1 MNKKHVKRYII
12 TFVVFAASCAI
23 VILLMNLGEKKYE
36 PVMPVVK
43 IEKPVRR
50 TISESIT
57 LSGYVEAESMIPVV
71 PFVSGT
77 VTEYYAKEGKVV
89 KKGDTLLTIDDSPY
103 QQQKLQAEAA
113 YYGYQS
119 SFERVERLYKTGA
132 ATQQEYDTLKAQRDA
147 AKAQYDLAKL
157 QLSYTKVTASVGGT
171 VLQAPLSKGSIAA
184 TTQPAAVI
192 ADLSKLVVRLSVPEK
207 YFTLFVQNKDILTAS
222 VTRPGSEGLSEDMVT
237 PARVDV
243 IAPYVDALSK
253 SFTVVLYLEG
263 DFSLFRPGMYIKAT
277 INYRT
282 QQIVPSFP
290 FSVRKIDGSCYIYDE
305 ASSSVKWVNFTPE
318 IKDSEFFAVPAQYA
332 NTYFV
337 VDGQGSVFDGQVVKV
352 LWNDASNSG
361 ANRSSTPPGDFGS
374 AGTPPTPSASGAPG
388 TNGTPPDPNR
398 MPSRSGGTSS
408 GAGRTPSGSF
418 PGAGE

>member
-1 MNKKHVKRYII
+1 MNKKHVKRYLI
-12 TFVVFAASCAI
+12 TFAVFAVCCAI
-23 VILLMNLGEKKYE
+23 VIFLMNLGGQEYE
-36 PVMPVVK
+36 TVLPVVK

-50 TISESIT
+50 TISESIS

-71 PFVSGT
+71 PFVNGT
-77 VTEYYAKEGKVV
+77 VMDYYAKEGKTV
-89 KKGDTLLTIDDSPY
+89 KKGETLLIIDDSLY

-132 ATQQEYDTLKAQRDA
+132 ATQQEYDTLKSQRDA

-157 QLSYTKVTASVGGT
+157 QLGYTKVTASIDGT
-171 VLQAPLSKGSIAA
+171 VLQAPLSKGSIAT

-207 YFTLFVQNKDILTAS
+207 YFTLFVQNKSSLTAS
-222 VTRPGSEGLSEDMVT
+222 VVRPGSEGLSEDMT
-237 PARVDV
+237 TAARVDV

-282 QQIVPSFP
+282 KENVPSFP
-290 FSVRKIDGSCYIYDE
+290 FSVRKIDGSCYIFDE
-305 ASSSVKWVNFTPE
+305 TTSSVKWVNFTPE
-318 IKDSEFFAVPAQYA
+318 IKDTEFFSVPDEYA
-332 NTYFV
+332 NMYFV

-352 LWNDASNSG
+352 LRNDASNSE
-361 ANRSSTPPGDFGS
+361 ANRYSTPPGNFGS
-374 AGTPPTPSASGAPG
+374 AGTFP
-388 TNGTPPDPNR
+388 
-398 MPSRSGGTSS
+398 
-408 GAGRTPSGSF
+408 TPSGSF

>member
-12 TFVVFAASCAI
+12 TFAIFAISCAVVI
-23 VILLMNLGEKKYE
+23 VLMNLGGKEYE
-36 PVMPVVK
+36 TVLPVVR

-57 LSGYVEAESMIPVV
+57 LSGYVEAESMIPIV
-71 PFVSGT
+71 PFVNGT
-77 VTEYYAKEGKVV
+77 VTEYYAKEGKAV
-89 KKGDTLLTIDDSPY
+89 KKGETLLTIDDSLY

-113 YYGYQS
+113 YYGYQT
-119 SFERVERLYKTGA
+119 SFERVEKLYKSGA

-157 QLSYTKVTASVGGT
+157 QLSYTKVTASIDGT
-171 VLQAPLSKGSIAA
+171 VLQAPLSKGSIAV
-184 TTQPAAVI
+184 TPQPAAII

-207 YFTLFVQNKDILTAS
+207 YFTLFVQNKDALTAS
-222 VTRPGSEGLSEDMVT
+222 VTRPGNEGLSEDMT
-237 PARVDV
+237 TTARVAV

-253 SFTVVLYLEG
+253 AFTVVLYLEG

-277 INYRT
+277 ISYRT
-282 QQIVPSFP
+282 KENVPSFP

-305 ASSSVKWVNFTPE
+305 TSSSVKWVNFIPD
-318 IKDSEFFAVPAQYA
+318 IKDTQFFSVPEEYA

-352 LWNDASNSG
+352 LETA
-361 ANRSSTPPGDFGS
+361 
-374 AGTPPTPSASGAPG
+374 
-388 TNGTPPDPNR
+388 
-398 MPSRSGGTSS
+398 
-408 GAGRTPSGSF
+408 TPSGTSIGAGGTASGTVGSGAR
-418 PGAGE
+418 PNGAGE

>member
-1 MNKKHVKRYII
+1 MNKKHVKRYLI
-12 TFVVFAASCAI
+12 TFAVFAVCCAV
-23 VILLMNLGEKKYE
+23 VIFLMNLGGQEYE
-36 PVMPVVK
+36 TVLPVVK

-50 TISESIT
+50 TISESIS
-57 LSGYVEAESMIPVV
+57 LSGYIEAESMIPVV
-71 PFVSGT
+71 PFVNGT
-77 VTEYYAKEGKVV
+77 VMEYYAKEGKTV
-89 KKGDTLLTIDDSPY
+89 KKGETLLTIDDSLY

-132 ATQQEYDTLKAQRDA
+132 ATQQEYDTLKSQRDA

-157 QLSYTKVTASVGGT
+157 QLSYTKVTASVDGT
-171 VLQAPLSKGSIAA
+171 VLQAPLSKGAIAT

-207 YFTLFVQNKDILTAS
+207 YFTLFVQNKASLTAS
-222 VTRPGSEGLSEDMVT
+222 VIRPGSEGLSEDMT
-237 PARVDV
+237 TAARVDV

-282 QQIVPSFP
+282 KENVPSFP
-290 FSVRKIDGSCYIYDE
+290 FSVRKIDGSCYLFDE
-305 ASSSVKWVNFTPE
+305 RTSSVKWVSFTPD
-318 IKDSEFFAVPAQYA
+318 IKDTEYFSVPDEYA
-332 NTYFV
+332 NMYFV

-352 LWNDASNSG
+352 LG
-361 ANRSSTPPGDFGS
+361 STESRDFGAADTHGAFGS
-374 AGTPPTPSASGAPG
+374 YPGRATAGAA
-388 TNGTPPDPNR
+388 
-398 MPSRSGGTSS
+398 
-408 GAGRTPSGSF
+408 
-418 PGAGE
+418 E

>member
-1 MNKKHVKRYII
+1 MNKKHIKRYLI
-12 TFVVFAASCAI
+12 TFAVFAVCCVI
-23 VILLMNLGEKKYE
+23 VIVLMNLGGQEYE
-36 PVMPVVK
+36 TVLPVVK

-71 PFVSGT
+71 PFVNGT
-77 VTEYYAKEGKVV
+77 ITEYYAKEGKAV
-89 KKGDTLLTIDDSPY
+89 KKGETLLTIDDSLY

-113 YYGYQS
+113 YYGYQT
-119 SFERVERLYKTGA
+119 SFERVEKLYKSGA

-157 QLSYTKVTASVGGT
+157 QLSYTKVTASIEGT
-171 VLQAPLSKGSIAA
+171 VLQAPLSKGSIAT

-207 YFTLFVQNKDILTAS
+207 YFTLFVQNKDALTAS
-222 VTRPGSEGLSEDMVT
+222 VTRPGNEGLSEDMT
-237 PARVDV
+237 TAARVDV

-282 QQIVPSFP
+282 KENVPSFP

-305 ASSSVKWVNFTPE
+305 TSSSVKWVNFTPD
-318 IKDSEFFAVPAQYA
+318 IKDTESFSVPDEYA

-352 LWNDASNSG
+352 LEAVTQKGTATNRTPAGADRTGAGTVESG
-361 ANRSSTPPGDFGS
+361 AR
-374 AGTPPTPSASGAPG
+374 
-388 TNGTPPDPNR
+388 PN
-398 MPSRSGGTSS
+398 
-408 GAGRTPSGSF
+408 
-418 PGAGE
+418 GAGE

>member
-1 MNKKHVKRYII
+1 MNRKHIKRYII
-12 TFVVFAASCAI
+12 TFVVFLVCCAI
-23 VILLMNLGEKKYE
+23 VIVLMNLGEKQYE
-36 PVMPVVK
+36 TVLPVVK
-43 IEKPVRR
+43 IEKPEKR

-71 PFVSGT
+71 PFVNGT
-77 VTEYYAKEGKVV
+77 VMEYYAKEGKTV
-89 KKGDTLLTIDDSPY
+89 KKGETLLIIDDSLY

-119 SFERVERLYKTGA
+119 SFERVERLYKNGA

-157 QLSYTKVTASVGGT
+157 QLSYTKVTASVAGT
-171 VLQAPLSKGSIAA
+171 VLQAPLSKGSIAV

-192 ADLSKLVVRLSVPEK
+192 ADLDKLVVRLSVPEK

-222 VTRPGSEGLSEDMVT
+222 VTRPGSEGISEDMTT

-243 IAPYVDALSK
+243 IAPYVDAMSK
-253 SFTVVLYLEG
+253 SFTVILYLEG

-277 INYRT
+277 ISYRT
-282 QQIVPSFP
+282 KENVPSFP
-290 FSVRKIDGSCYIYDE
+290 FSVRKIDGSCYIFDE
-305 ASSSVKWVNFTPE
+305 FTSSVKWVNFTPD
-318 IKDSEFFAVPAQYA
+318 IKDSEYFSVPDEYA

-352 LWNDASNSG
+352 INSNGFTAG
-361 ANRSSTPPGDFGS
+361 AF
-374 AGTPPTPSASGAPG
+374 
-388 TNGTPPDPNR
+388 
-398 MPSRSGGTSS
+398 
-408 GAGRTPSGSF
+408 
-418 PGAGE
+418 E

>member
-12 TFVVFAASCAI
+12 TFAIFAISCAVVI
-23 VILLMNLGEKKYE
+23 VLMNLGGKEYE
-36 PVMPVVK
+36 TVLPVVR

-57 LSGYVEAESMIPVV
+57 LSGYVEAESMIPIV
-71 PFVSGT
+71 PFVNGT
-77 VTEYYAKEGKVV
+77 VTEYYAKEGKAV
-89 KKGDTLLTIDDSPY
+89 KKGETLLTIDDSLY

-113 YYGYQS
+113 YYGYQT
-119 SFERVERLYKTGA
+119 SFERVERLYKSGA

-157 QLSYTKVTASVGGT
+157 QLSYTKVTASIDGT
-171 VLQAPLSKGSIAA
+171 VLQAPLSKGSIAV
-184 TTQPAAVI
+184 TTQPAAII

-207 YFTLFVQNKDILTAS
+207 YFTLFVQNKNALTAS
-222 VTRPGSEGLSEDMVT
+222 VTRPGNEGLSEDMT
-237 PARVDV
+237 TTARVDV

-253 SFTVVLYLEG
+253 AFTVVLYLEG

-282 QQIVPSFP
+282 KENVPSFP

-305 ASSSVKWVNFTPE
+305 TSSSVKWVNFIPD
-318 IKDSEFFAVPAQYA
+318 IKDTQFFSVPEEYA

-337 VDGQGSVFDGQVVKV
+337 VDGQGSVFDGQVVKE
-352 LWNDASNSG
+352 LETA
-361 ANRSSTPPGDFGS
+361 
-374 AGTPPTPSASGAPG
+374 
-388 TNGTPPDPNR
+388 
-398 MPSRSGGTSS
+398 
-408 GAGRTPSGSF
+408 TPSGTSIGAGGTASGTVGSGAR
-418 PGAGE
+418 PNGAGE

>member
-1 MNKKHVKRYII
+1 MNKKHIKRYLI
-12 TFVVFAASCAI
+12 TFAVFAVCCVI
-23 VILLMNLGEKKYE
+23 VIVLMNLGGQEYE
-36 PVMPVVK
+36 TVLPVVR

-71 PFVSGT
+71 PFVNGT
-77 VTEYYAKEGKVV
+77 ITEYYAKEGKVV
-89 KKGDTLLTIDDSPY
+89 KKGETLLTIDDSLY

-113 YYGYQS
+113 YYGYQT
-119 SFERVERLYKTGA
+119 SFERVEKLYKSGA

-157 QLSYTKVTASVGGT
+157 QLSYTKVTASVDGT
-171 VLQAPLSKGSIAA
+171 VLQAPLSKGSIAT

-207 YFTLFVQNKDILTAS
+207 YFTLFVQNKDALTAS
-222 VTRPGSEGLSEDMVT
+222 VTRPGSEGLSEDMT
-237 PARVDV
+237 TAARVDV

-282 QQIVPSFP
+282 KENVPSFP

-305 ASSSVKWVNFTPE
+305 TSSSVKWVNFTPD
-318 IKDSEFFAVPAQYA
+318 IKDTEYFSVPDEYA

-352 LWNDASNSG
+352 LEAV
-361 ANRSSTPPGDFGS
+361 TQK
-374 AGTPPTPSASGAPG
+374 GTA
-388 TNGTPPDPNR
+388 TN
-398 MPSRSGGTSS
+398 
-408 GAGRTPSGSF
+408 RTP
-418 PGAGE
+418 AGDGE

>member
-1 MNKKHVKRYII
+1 MNKKHVKRYLI
-12 TFVVFAASCAI
+12 TFAVFAVCCAV
-23 VILLMNLGEKKYE
+23 VIFLTNLGGQEYE
-36 PVMPVVK
+36 TVLPVVK

-50 TISESIT
+50 TISESIS
-57 LSGYVEAESMIPVV
+57 LSGYIEAESMIPVV
-71 PFVSGT
+71 PFVNGT
-77 VTEYYAKEGKVV
+77 VMEYYAKEGKTV
-89 KKGDTLLTIDDSPY
+89 KKGETLLTIDDSPY

-132 ATQQEYDTLKAQRDA
+132 ATQQEYDTLKSQRDA

-157 QLSYTKVTASVGGT
+157 QLSYTKVTASVDGT
-171 VLQAPLSKGSIAA
+171 VLQAPLSKGAIAT

-207 YFTLFVQNKDILTAS
+207 YFTLFVQNKASLTAS
-222 VTRPGSEGLSEDMVT
+222 VIRPGSEGLSEDMT
-237 PARVDV
+237 TAARVDV

-282 QQIVPSFP
+282 KENVPSFP
-290 FSVRKIDGSCYIYDE
+290 FSVRKIDGSCYLFDE
-305 ASSSVKWVNFTPE
+305 RTSSVKWVSFTPD
-318 IKDSEFFAVPAQYA
+318 IKDTEYFSVPDEYA
-332 NTYFV
+332 NMYFV

-352 LWNDASNSG
+352 LG
-361 ANRSSTPPGDFGS
+361 STESRDFGAADTHGAFGS
-374 AGTPPTPSASGAPG
+374 YPGRATAGAA
-388 TNGTPPDPNR
+388 
-398 MPSRSGGTSS
+398 
-408 GAGRTPSGSF
+408 
-418 PGAGE
+418 E

>member
-12 TFVVFAASCAI
+12 TFAIFAISCAVVI
-23 VILLMNLGEKKYE
+23 VLMNLGGKEYE
-36 PVMPVVK
+36 TVLPVVR

-57 LSGYVEAESMIPVV
+57 LSGYIEAESMIPIV
-71 PFVSGT
+71 PFVNGT
-77 VTEYYAKEGKVV
+77 VTEYYAKEGKAV
-89 KKGDTLLTIDDSPY
+89 KKGETLLTIDDSLY

-113 YYGYQS
+113 YYGYQT
-119 SFERVERLYKTGA
+119 SFERVEKLYKSGA

-157 QLSYTKVTASVGGT
+157 QLSYTKVTASIDGT
-171 VLQAPLSKGSIAA
+171 VLQAPLSKGSIAV
-184 TTQPAAVI
+184 TTQPAAII

-207 YFTLFVQNKDILTAS
+207 YFTLFVQNKNALTAS
-222 VTRPGSEGLSEDMVT
+222 VTRPGNEGLSEDMT
-237 PARVDV
+237 TTARVDV

-253 SFTVVLYLEG
+253 AFTVVLYLEG

-282 QQIVPSFP
+282 KENVPSFP
-290 FSVRKIDGSCYIYDE
+290 FEVRKIDGSCYIYDE
-305 ASSSVKWVNFTPE
+305 TSSSVKWVNFIPD
-318 IKDSEFFAVPAQYA
+318 IKDTQYFSVPEEYA

-352 LWNDASNSG
+352 LETATSSRTNIGAGGTASGTVGSG
-361 ANRSSTPPGDFGS
+361 AR
-374 AGTPPTPSASGAPG
+374 
-388 TNGTPPDPNR
+388 PN
-398 MPSRSGGTSS
+398 
-408 GAGRTPSGSF
+408 
-418 PGAGE
+418 GAGE